1 MALHKSL
8 QKSHT
13 SVVSASKSGT
23 GAYSMADTNANK
35 NLMTEGVIW
44 KQLVRFLFPILLG
57 TLFQTLY
64 NTADAVIVGNIL
76 GKEALAAVG
85 GGTGVIINLLI
96 GFFTGVASGATVII
110 SQYYGAKRDELVRKA
125 IHNACALALWGG
137 IAMSVLGYIA
147 TDWLLRIIRTPE
159 DVFPLA
165 SQYMHIYFAGT
176 FIVVMYNIGAGIFQA
191 FGDSDRPLYFL
202 VVGCIVNIAM
212 DLLLVGVFKMGVAGA
227 ALATVISQLIPL
239 ILVIVFMVRRDDCC
253 KLVFRE
259 VRFNLDMLKRTLYI
273 GLPSGLQSIL
283 YTVSNLM
290 IVANINILG
299 TDTVAAWSAY
309 GRLDSLFWMFD
320 GALGIA
326 ITTFVGQNY
335 GAGLIKRS
343 KQGVRS
349 CFAIAFII
357 SSILQVGLLLF
368 SRYAYMLFVRD
379 ESVIQIGV
387 KIMNIICP
395 FYFVYVIVEIL
406 SGAIRGTGKTFIA
419 TMITVFGI
427 IGFRTVWF
435 SVVPHFFQGLDPI
448 IICYPVTW
456 IIAAIAFIIYYN
468 VGNIYDKEDLAA

>member
-1 MALHKSL
+1 
-8 QKSHT
+8 
-13 SVVSASKSGT
+13 
-23 GAYSMADTNANK
+23 MADTNANR

-85 GGTGVIINLLI
+85 GGTGTIINLLI
-96 GFFTGVASGATVII
+96 GFFTGIASGATVII
-110 SQYYGAKRDELVRKA
+110 SQHYGAKQEDLVHRA
-125 IHNACALALWGG
+125 IHNACAFALWGG
-137 IAMSVLGYIA
+137 IGMSVIGYVA
-147 TDWLLRIIRTPE
+147 TDWLLKIINTPM

-176 FIVVMYNIGAGIFQA
+176 SIVLMYNIGAGIFQA

-239 ILVIVFMVRRDDCC
+239 ILVVLFLMRRNDCC
-253 KLVFRE
+253 KLELRKI
-259 VRFNLDMLKRTLYI
+259 RFDMRMLKRTLYI
-273 GLPSGLQSIL
+273 GLPSGLQSVM

-290 IVANINILG
+290 IVANINNLG

-309 GRLDSLFWMFD
+309 GRLDSLFWMFN

-335 GAGLIKRS
+335 GAGLMKRS
-343 KQGVRS
+343 KKGVRE
-349 CFAIAFII
+349 CFAIAF
-357 SSILQVGLLLF
+357 SIAAVLETILLLF
-368 SRYAYMLFVRD
+368 SRYAYRLFVQD
-379 ESVIQIGV
+379 EAVIQIGV
-387 KIMNIICP
+387 RIMNVICP
-395 FYFVYVIVEIL
+395 FYAVYLIVEIL

-456 IIAAIAFIIYYN
+456 VIAAIAFIIYYN
-468 VGNIYDKEDLAA
+468 VGNIYDKEELAA